1 MPKQKKKQQNNVK
14 FYRINDKIRF
24 SPVMVIDQEG
34 RNLGALSVEE
44 AKNKARLVSLDLVEV
59 SADVRPPVCKIMD
72 FGKFRYEQSVKE
84 RRQKSKQ
91 KNLQPK
97 EVRLSPRIAEHDV
110 QTKQRAA
117 RKFLEAGHRVN
128 LRLEYKRRENAH
140 KDLGFTV
147 MNKMVEDLEDISTA
161 SNKPKLEG
169 RFLNCLLEPKA

>member
-1 MPKQKKKQQNNVK
+1 
-14 FYRINDKIRF
+14 
-24 SPVMVIDQEG
+24 
-34 RNLGALSVEE
+34 LGALPVED
-44 AKNKARLVSLDLVEV
+44 AKNKARLVSLDLVEI
-59 SADVRPPVCKIMD
+59 SADARPPVCKIMD

-147 MNKMVEDLEDISTA
+147 MNKMVEDLEDISTT